1 MTDAASF
8 LQSAN
13 ADFTIISITVP
24 LHSHRKRQSSLLSPC
39 VSEIIN
45 TLFLMADFMLLLQ
58 QSCRLGSN
66 TKDAITAGGGQKMD
80 E

>member
-1 MTDAASF
+1 MTDSASF

-24 LHSHRKRQSSLLSPC
+24 LHGHRKRQSSLLSPC

-45 TLFLMADFMLLLQ
+45 TLFFN
-58 QSCRLGSN
+58 G
-66 TKDAITAGGGQKMD
+66 
-80 E
+80 